1 MRHTVPMEFHL
12 KVIEGLSK
20 LLDKEFKIFNIR
32 IGLDPLIGLIPGIGD
47 VISLILSLY
56 IIWVATQFKL
66 PQDKLVMMIGNVVF
80 DFILGLFPLV
90 GDAADFLF
98 RANHRN
104 MKILHT
110 HLNENKIVDGEMV
123 LKG

>member
-1 MRHTVPMEFHL
+1 MRHTKQMELHL
-12 KVIEGLSK
+12 KVIEGLAK
-20 LLDKEFKIFNIR
+20 LLDREFKIFNIR
-32 IGLDPLIGLIPGIGD
+32 IGLDPILGLIPGIGD

-66 PQDKLVMMIGNVVF
+66 PQDKLAMMIGNVFF
-80 DFILGLFPLV
+80 DFILGLFPIV

-104 MKILHT
+104 MKILHA
-110 HLNENKIVDGEMV
+110 HLQENKIVDGEV
-123 LKG
+123 ILDR